1 MEIEGLIKAVIQCA
15 YDVRTQLS
23 AGFLES
29 VYQKAMLIELKE
41 KGIRA
46 DLLHIS
52 RKALQ
57 HRNCAK
63 SSHNS
68 ADSKGVGDGLLKAIF
83 LRNLKIC
90 DCAGLITAYLDG
102 IYNKCCIP
110 QGVFSVFHAEISF
123 DDGSFL
129 VYVLVNGGKDN
140 P

>member
-1 MEIEGLIKAVIQCA
+1 MAETDGFDLRVALHITGQDRHGIGIIE
-15 YDVRTQLS
+15 
-23 AGFLES
+23 
-29 VYQKAMLIELKE
+29 E

-129 VYVLVNGGKDN
+129 VYVLVDGGKDN